1 MTLFDEEMDE
11 HLVGELEEL
20 CVPVGN
26 VREQVQWSAEVRW
39 AEETALRFTVVGEA
53 KTAGSKRAFVN
64 PKTGR
69 AIITEDAR
77 TGRSAKTWRQEVAA
91 TALTARQLAPWGD
104 ELLLG
109 PCVVEFTFRRPRPK
123 GHYGSGRN
131 AGVVRSSAPPAPATR
146 PDVLKLARA
155 VEDALTGIL
164 WKDDAQ
170 IVDERLRKV
179 WGEPERCEIVVRAL

>member
-1 MTLFDEEMDE
+1 MTLFDEEMDAK
-11 HLVGELEEL
+11 LVTDLEEL
-20 CVPVGN
+20 CVPG
-26 VREQVQWSAEVRW
+26 EVKFSVDPMSLRP
-39 AEETALRFTVVGEA
+39 ALRFSVVGQA
-53 KTAGSKRAFVN
+53 KTAGSKRAFVH

-91 TALTARQLAPWGD
+91 VAAFHRPSAPWGD
-104 ELLLG
+104 EMLLG
-109 PCVVEFTFRRPRPK
+109 PCSVEFTFYRPRPK
-123 GHYGSGRN
+123 GHYGSGAN
-131 AGVVRSSAPPAPATR
+131 ARVVRPSAPPAPATR

-164 WKDDAQ
+164 WKDDSQ

-179 WGEPERCEIVVRAL
+179 WGEPERCEIVVRPW